1 MKYANNVKPG
11 DIIITRIG
19 TAVLLRETR
28 AMWYYLY
35 KDRVN
40 GIKKSEF
47 WRLVDIGEIQI
58 KYVDSKKYR
67 RKQKKHRIFD
77 LRNGE
82 DYATRLEEFLNTFD
96 PSEFWVLTKDWGSN
110 RKEDMNY
117 FSECI
122 NELKYRGFACELDKR
137 GPGLVYIKV
146 TK

>member
-82 DYATRLEEFLNTFD
+82 DYATRLEEFLNTFA
-96 PSEFWVLTKDWGSN
+96 PFFMSL
-110 RKEDMNY
+110 
-117 FSECI
+117 
-122 NELKYRGFACELDKR
+122 
-137 GPGLVYIKV
+137 
-146 TK
+146 